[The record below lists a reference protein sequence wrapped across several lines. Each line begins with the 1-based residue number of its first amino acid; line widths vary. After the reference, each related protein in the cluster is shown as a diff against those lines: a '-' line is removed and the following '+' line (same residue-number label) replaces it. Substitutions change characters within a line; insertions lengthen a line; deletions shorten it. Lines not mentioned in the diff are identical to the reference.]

1 MSKQGDW
8 FKSNVIG
15 RLVAYFM
22 QGLLLIAPAFVT
34 VYAIFYIFNVFDS
47 HVNDVFEYIFKF
59 RFPGLG
65 LVVMVAFITFIGFV
79 GSLVIVRPL
88 LNLFDLLLEK
98 TPLVKDIYSSLKDF
112 FGAFISNKKKF
123 NKPVM
128 FEMGKGSGVFKL
140 GFITQ
145 DDLSELNITDKV
157 AVYTPL
163 SYNLSGIMYIVNR
176 DQVQPLTDV
185 AAGDMM
191 KFIVSGGVTEIDDEE
206 HVAKI
211 ARNAAIAD
219 EMPQTA
225 EAPTTA

>member
-1 MSKQGDW
+1 MSKQSDW

-15 RLVAYFM
+15 RLAAYFM

-65 LVVMVAFITFIGFV
+65 LVVMVAFITFVGFV

-128 FEMGKGSGVFKL
+128 FEMGKGSGVYKL

-145 DDLSELNITDKV
+145 DDLSELNILDKV

-176 DQVQPLTDV
+176 DQVQVLDDV

-206 HVAKI
+206 EHITKAEPNTD
-211 ARNAAIAD
+211 ASTAAD
-219 EMPQTA
+219 TSPKLT
-225 EAPTTA
+225 

>member
-15 RLVAYFM
+15 RLAAYFM

-65 LVVMVAFITFIGFV
+65 LVVMVAFITFVGFV

-128 FEMGKGSGVFKL
+128 FEMGKGSGVYKL

-145 DDLSELNITDKV
+145 DDLSELNILDKV

-176 DQVQPLTDV
+176 DQVEVLNDV

-206 HVAKI
+206 EVPAKPVSANLQQGENI
-211 ARNAAIAD
+211 
-219 EMPQTA
+219 
-225 EAPTTA
+225 

>member
-1 MSKQGDW
+1 MLAHP
-8 FKSNVIG
+8 FCC
-15 RLVAYFM
+15 
-22 QGLLLIAPAFVT
+22 LLDAVQA
-34 VYAIFYIFNVFDS
+34 
-47 HVNDVFEYIFKF
+47 
-59 RFPGLG
+59 
-65 LVVMVAFITFIGFV
+65 GFV

-128 FEMGKGSGVFKL
+128 FEMGKGSGVYKL

-145 DDLSELNITDKV
+145 DDLGELNILDKV

-176 DQVQPLTDV
+176 DQVEVLNDV

-206 HVAKI
+206 EVPAKPVSANLQQGENI
-211 ARNAAIAD
+211 
-219 EMPQTA
+219 
-225 EAPTTA
+225 

>member
-8 FKSNVIG
+8 FKSNVVG

-65 LVVMVAFITFIGFV
+65 LVVMVAFITFVGFV

-88 LNLFDLLLEK
+88 LNLFDLILER

-128 FEMGKGSGVFKL
+128 FEMGKGSGVYKL

-145 DDLSELNITDKV
+145 DDLSELNILDKV

-176 DQVQPLTDV
+176 DQVQTLNDV

-206 HVAKI
+206 
-211 ARNAAIAD
+211 
-219 EMPQTA
+219 E
-225 EAPTTA
+225 PTTKAANTNVQQGENI

>member
-15 RLVAYFM
+15 RLAAYFM

-34 VYAIFYIFNVFDS
+34 VYAIFYFFIVFDN

-59 RFPGLG
+59 RFSGLG
-65 LVVMVAFITFIGFV
+65 LVVMVAFITFVGFV
-79 GSLVIVRPL
+79 GSLVIVLPL

-128 FEMGKGSGVFKL
+128 FEMGKGSGVYKL

-145 DDLSELNITDKV
+145 DDLSELNILDKV

-176 DQVQPLTDV
+176 DQVEVLNDV

-206 HVAKI
+206 EVPAKPVSANLQQGENI
-211 ARNAAIAD
+211 
-219 EMPQTA
+219 
-225 EAPTTA
+225 

>member
-15 RLVAYFM
+15 RLAAYFM

-47 HVNDVFEYIFKF
+47 HVNDVFEYVFKF

-65 LVVMVAFITFIGFV
+65 LVVMVAFITFVGFV

-128 FEMGKGSGVFKL
+128 FEMGKGSGVYKL

-145 DDLSELNITDKV
+145 DDLSELNILDKV

-176 DQVQPLTDV
+176 DQVEVLNDV

-206 HVAKI
+206 EVPAKPVSANLQQGENI
-211 ARNAAIAD
+211 
-219 EMPQTA
+219 
-225 EAPTTA
+225 

>member
-8 FKSNVIG
+8 FKSNVVG
-15 RLVAYFM
+15 RLAAYFM

-145 DDLSELNITDKV
+145 DDLNELNIPDKV

-176 DQVQPLTDV
+176 DQVHPLTDV

-206 HVAKI
+206 DHTVKAET
-211 ARNAAIAD
+211 AD
-219 EMPQTA
+219 VTIEEMPQPVV
-225 EAPTTA
+225 E

>member
-8 FKSNVIG
+8 FKNNVIG

-47 HVNDVFEYIFKF
+47 HVNDVFEYVFKF

-65 LVVMVAFITFIGFV
+65 LVVMVAFITFVGFV

-88 LNLFDLLLEK
+88 LNIFDLLLEK

-145 DDLSELNITDKV
+145 DDLSELNILDKV

-176 DQVQPLTDV
+176 DQVQILDDV

-191 KFIVSGGVTEIDDEE
+191 KFIVSGGVTEIEE
-206 HVAKI
+206 EEEGA
-211 ARNAAIAD
+211 
-219 EMPQTA
+219 TA
-225 EAPTTA
+225 TQANITPVPAGDNI

>member
-15 RLVAYFM
+15 RLAAYFM

-65 LVVMVAFITFIGFV
+65 LVVMVAFITFIGFI

-128 FEMGKGSGVFKL
+128 FEMGKGSGVHKL

-145 DDLSELNITDKV
+145 DDLSELNILDKV

-176 DQVQPLTDV
+176 DQVHVLEDV

-191 KFIVSGGVTEIDDEE
+191 KFIVSGGVTEIEE
-206 HVAKI
+206 EEEESATV
-211 ARNAAIAD
+211 NANII
-219 EMPQTA
+219 
-225 EAPTTA
+225 PTPAGDNI

>member
-15 RLVAYFM
+15 RLAAYFM

-65 LVVMVAFITFIGFV
+65 LVVMVAFITFVGFI

-128 FEMGKGSGVFKL
+128 FEMGKGSGVYKL

-145 DDLSELNITDKV
+145 DDLSELNILDKV

-176 DQVQPLTDV
+176 DQVEVLNDV

-206 HVAKI
+206 EVPAKPVSANLQQGENI
-211 ARNAAIAD
+211 
-219 EMPQTA
+219 
-225 EAPTTA
+225 